1 MTQVFVLKDAVIAY
15 GLLAVLLIASP
26 SSNAQTQTS
35 TRPTKFVGVNFSG
48 SLRVRPEVWDW
59 YETTAAESQYTY
71 LASLLRLSFSQE
83 RAKWDWQAEFAQ
95 PLLLGLPEHSI
106 APAPQGQLG
115 LGANYFA
122 ANGDSTAG
130 YFFAKQAFVRFKG
143 LFGDKSSNLRAGR
156 FEFVDGTE
164 TAPKDSTLAALK
176 RERIAHRLIGNFAFS
191 HVGRS
196 FDGVHFTRG
205 NSGTNVT
212 LVAARATQGVFQ
224 VNGWGELDTDIL
236 YCAVTRAVARKSPGE
251 LRAFALSYHDGR
263 RALKTDN
270 RPGTARAADQHNIR
284 VTTLGGNYLQTAITG
299 SGTAD
304 LLLWGAAQ
312 FGNWGLL
319 QQRAGA
325 VAMEGGFQPICDSS
339 HGFAR
344 VIYSALGT
352 AIRMTGSMGPFSR
365 YCQPRASMRA
375 SPFTT

>member
-1 MTQVFVLKDAVIAY
+1 MPLTQVVVLKDAVIVY
-15 GLLAVLLIASP
+15 GLLAVLLLASP
-26 SSNAQTQTS
+26 SSNAQTQTGTKP
-35 TRPTKFVGVNFSG
+35 TRFAGVNFSG

-59 YETTAAESQYTY
+59 YETTAAEPQYTY
-71 LASLLRLSFSQE
+71 FASLLRLSFSQE
-83 RAKWDWQAEFAQ
+83 RTKWDWQAEFEQ

-115 LGANYFA
+115 LGANYFG

-143 LFGDKSSNLRAGR
+143 LFGDKGSSLRAGR

-212 LVAARATQGVFQ
+212 LVAARTTQGVFQ

-236 YCAVTRAVARKSPGE
+236 YGAVTRAVARKSPGE
-251 LRAFALSYHDGR
+251 LRAFALSYHSCP
-263 RALKTDN
+263 N
-270 RPGTARAADQHNIR
+270 
-284 VTTLGGNYLQTAITG
+284 
-299 SGTAD
+299 
-304 LLLWGAAQ
+304 
-312 FGNWGLL
+312 
-319 QQRAGA
+319 
-325 VAMEGGFQPICDSS
+325 
-339 HGFAR
+339 
-344 VIYSALGT
+344 
-352 AIRMTGSMGPFSR
+352 
-365 YCQPRASMRA
+365 
-375 SPFTT
+375 